1 VRWWALEVVVGWRC
15 GVERSGAG
23 AVVPPVVWAAC
34 WSGGDGFG
42 SASAVFV
49 DGDAVH
55 REGKADEVEVLSGV
69 SDGVGPPEPEGV
81 VEVAVD
87 GLGVVTSGVEPSE
100 IGICWWDGSDVL
112 GAVEAPS
119 LVFVVGVESDGD
131 GSAVG
136 PVGESVVVVPPEL
149 VVFAGVAMG
158 AYSGERNELEV
169 AGVNETADTDV
180 TAAGV
185 EVDGADGAVGV
196 ADSFGLDPHGFVLP
210 LSVGV
215 STRLVG
221 SGLLGGD
228 SVDRQPAQITEE
240 SLVMDAA

>member
-1 VRWWALEVVVGWRC
+1 MRWWALEVVVGWRV
-15 GVERSGAG
+15 GAERSGAG

-55 REGKADEVEVLSGV
+55 REGTADEVEVLSGV

-112 GAVEAPS
+112 GAGHN
-119 LVFVVGVESDGD
+119 FVDVAAGWQQS
-131 GSAVG
+131 
-136 PVGESVVVVPPEL
+136 PVGWAASYGITNGISPAEFGPDQTVTRGQAAAFISR
-149 VVFAGVAMG
+149 F
-158 AYSGERNELEV
+158 
-169 AGVNETADTDV
+169 VN
-180 TAAGV
+180 
-185 EVDGADGAVGV
+185 
-196 ADSFGLDPHGFVLP
+196 GL
-210 LSVGV
+210 
-215 STRLVG
+215 
-221 SGLLGGD
+221 
-228 SVDRQPAQITEE
+228 
-240 SLVMDAA
+240 